1 MNNGGVDSFCLN
13 SALADAISGFDAM
26 RWWLFGVYTNS
37 D

>member
-13 SALADAISGFDAM
+13 SALADAISGFDVV
-26 RWWLFGVYTNS
+26 RWRLFSIYTNP